1 MSRGFKIQPVS
12 KTTPEVENSQL
23 PDWLYNAASS
33 SDKETA
39 VEAARKR
46 KKENQI
52 YLDELKLILTKKQR
66 YATVNEA
73 VADMIERVGLNK
85 IQHMREEV
93 NNGLNIKA
101 NEEETKEKSEFPE
114 SLKKYEN
121 EGIKEYLE
129 NFIKSQFKTYTVHGT
144 SVPQMQHDLLK
155 VLKLKFGISPEDV
168 YNVGVK
174 EFLQALIDK
183 EKESNPANTE
193 THPDGKMSLDGS
205 DFDSNNDMWKGLQP
219 ATR

>member
-12 KTTPEVENSQL
+12 KTTPEIENSQL
-23 PDWLYNAASS
+23 PDWLYNVASS

-39 VEAARKR
+39 VEVARKR

-66 YATVNEA
+66 YATVNDA

-85 IQHMREEV
+85 IEAMRED
-93 NNGLNIKA
+93 LNKSLNVKA
-101 NEEETKEKSEFPE
+101 NENEVQEKSDFPE
-114 SLKKYEN
+114 SLKKYED

-155 VLKLKFGISPEDV
+155 ILQLKFGISPEDI
-168 YNVGVK
+168 YNTGVK
-174 EFLQALIDK
+174 EFLQKLIDK
-183 EKESNPANTE
+183 EKESNPTNNE
-193 THPDGKMSLDGS
+193 MHPDGKMSLDGS